1 MESEF
6 IFSIRNDRLENKFP
20 QKKTIA
26 RKKRSPRGRNA

>member
-6 IFSIRNDRLENKFP
+6 IFSIRNDRLENNFP
-20 QKKTIA
+20 KKTIA